1 MIDVGKLKFYGLCDQ
16 KHVSLLRRGIKSAKY
31 NVVGVVRDGFI
42 QAYLPWPWINDGAPG
57 VWAPPEEKNTLGK
70 LVFSAIRLNRNTW
83 AVRAEQGL
91 IVDADNK
98 EETK

>member
-1 MIDVGKLKFYGLCDQ
+1 MSDVGKLKFYGLCDQ

-42 QAYLPWPWINDGAPG
+42 QAYMPWPWVNERAPG
-57 VWAPPEEKNTLGK
+57 VWDPPEEKNSLGE